1 MNLNIEQNS
10 TTLFKMPI
18 NYTQQQ
24 RQNLLNTLLNG
35 RQNAIGARRLAQLLG
50 FPIGGNQVQLR
61 GLIKECIEV
70 DGDLIGASTGRP
82 AGFFRIQ
89 SINELETYIDSL
101 ENRTRSDN
109 KRRTA
114 LINSWNV
121 SNPNHNTNKLILTL
135 Q

>member
-1 MNLNIEQNS
+1 
-10 TTLFKMPI
+10 MPI

-24 RQNLLNTLLNG
+24 RQALLNTLGNG

-70 DGDLIGASTGRP
+70 DGDLIGATTGRP
-82 AGFFRIQ
+82 AGFFKIK
-89 SINELETYIDSL
+89 SVNELDTYIDSL

-109 KRRTA
+109 QRRTA
-114 LINSWNV
+114 LITNWNAN
-121 SNPNHNTNKLILTL
+121 NPNQSTNKPILTI